1 MMKMK
6 EVWNSIYPYLED
18 AIDEKDSLPLKT
30 QIVLFLVVFG
40 ICMLLAYSSNKAYA
54 ERNMNAS
61 EDYSGSKNTI
71 SDENRLIQYGDMG
84 AYLQQNGERISDYY
98 QIIEDDFEDDMLRM
112 VGSNGLYGYISKY
125 TGTELIIPSF
135 QEATPMNKNSACVS
149 KDGKNYFF
157 IDEKGK
163 RMTQDYRQAYPW
175 ENQGQYARVETT
187 DGWAIINKE
196 DEILLDQCTMI
207 NSLSEITAEGT
218 ALRDGK
224 GVLFRINIDRQSETI
239 SVVMEIPDVLE
250 ISELYYNSFAI
261 IEKENGY
268 GVVSAQG
275 DIIVDSVY
283 EKITWEAI
291 PFEDNEYGHKIIF
304 KCKVLGGPYEIK
316 NWDPRKN

>member
-125 TGTELIIPSF
+125 TGKELIIPSF

-149 KDGKNYFF
+149 KDGKNNFSLMK
-157 IDEKGK
+157 KGK
-163 RMTQDYRQAYPW
+163 
-175 ENQGQYARVETT
+175 E
-187 DGWAIINKE
+187 
-196 DEILLDQCTMI
+196 
-207 NSLSEITAEGT
+207 
-218 ALRDGK
+218 
-224 GVLFRINIDRQSETI
+224 
-239 SVVMEIPDVLE
+239 
-250 ISELYYNSFAI
+250 
-261 IEKENGY
+261 
-268 GVVSAQG
+268 
-275 DIIVDSVY
+275 
-283 EKITWEAI
+283 
-291 PFEDNEYGHKIIF
+291 
-304 KCKVLGGPYEIK
+304 
-316 NWDPRKN
+316 